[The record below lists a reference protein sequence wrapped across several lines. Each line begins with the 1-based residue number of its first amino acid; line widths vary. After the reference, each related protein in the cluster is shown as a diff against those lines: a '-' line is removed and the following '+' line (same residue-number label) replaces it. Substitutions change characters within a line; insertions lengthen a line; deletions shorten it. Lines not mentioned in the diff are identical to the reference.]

1 MRPLYGAVCPILLQI
16 VHIQPQQLQKKFTTQ
31 LNPLVIKWSRPSVV
45 PGFKH
50 VSSVEKNI
58 FAIYTMYTVCIDIH
72 IYIEREGYVYYMYNI

>member
-50 VSSVEKNI
+50 VSSVEKKNCD
-58 FAIYTMYTVCIDIH
+58 IYNVYCMYRYT
-72 IYIEREGYVYYMYNI
+72 YIERERGICILYV